1 VMNLHAAAEQH
12 GRGEPVGRSGLLN
25 AITPA
30 FGAEIAALL
39 RSAAVQLFQL
49 RSLGGA
55 TADVPPDATAF
66 AHREAR
72 FQVNALGV
80 DAREVDRYWTR
91 IRPHLDGI
99 YLPFET
105 DQHPARLGEVF
116 PPATI
121 ERLRA
126 LKRELD
132 PRNLFRDNFNID
144 LSDPTTDAAPATA
157 VPG

>member
-1 VMNLHAAAEQH
+1 M
-12 GRGEPVGRSGLLN
+12 
-25 AITPA
+25 
-30 FGAEIAALL
+30 
-39 RSAAVQLFQL
+39 
-49 RSLGGA
+49 
-55 TADVPPDATAF
+55 
-66 AHREAR
+66 
-72 FQVNALGV
+72 
-80 DAREVDRYWTR
+80 DRHWTR
-91 IRPHLDGI
+91 IRPHLGGI

-132 PRNLFRDNFNID
+132 PRNLFRDNFNV
-144 LSDPTTDAAPATA
+144 DPGGTTTDAAPAAT

>member
-1 VMNLHAAAEQH
+1 M
-12 GRGEPVGRSGLLN
+12 RCDDC
-25 AITPA
+25 
-30 FGAEIAALL
+30 GAL
-39 RSAAVQLFQL
+39 RA
-49 RSLGGA
+49 GNGCC
-55 TADVPPDATAF
+55 
-66 AHREAR
+66 HREAR
-72 FQVNALGV
+72 FQVNALGA
-80 DAREVDRYWTR
+80 DAREVDRHWTR
-91 IRPHLDGI
+91 IRPHLAGI

-132 PRNLFRDNFNID
+132 PRNLFRDNFNV
-144 LSDPTTDAAPATA
+144 DPGGTTTDAAPAAT